1 MIIPSQHASRVAGAA
16 AGGGGGG
23 GGGSTPN
30 AVNWANTQ
38 VASYEEYFT
47 GATQQI
53 TGISET
59 ISLYCSI
66 SAPANNVNIVYYRK
80 STSNY
85 WGGNTPLFLFS
96 DDYSL
101 FTASIYNPP
110 STQFVISNVNNNDYI
125 SFFGIGD
132 TEYLPNSFTLTIRLV
147 SHSGTVLDTIT
158 CTTVEY

>member
-1 MIIPSQHASRVAGAA
+1 MIIPSQHASRVARAA
-16 AGGGGGG
+16 AGGGG

-30 AVNWANTQ
+30 AVNWANIQ
-38 VASYEEYFT
+38 AAVYLEEMT

-66 SAPANNVNIVYYRK
+66 SVPANNTNSVLYRK

-85 WGGNTPLFLFS
+85 WGGNTPLIVFY
-96 DDYSL
+96 DDNSL
-101 FTASIYNPP
+101 FAPYIQTPP
-110 STQFVISNVNNNDYI
+110 ASTQFVISSVNNNDYI

-132 TEYLPNSFTLTIRLV
+132 PENTPNSFTLTIRLV

-158 CTTVEY
+158 CTTVDF